1 MASTERNALKI
12 ESVQYNYKKVKGI
25 LFSISNEN
33 YLISGVLVWVF
44 YFASI
49 KMHLIYIYSFRYCS
63 KDLAIYKRR
72 SELRG
77 GIDRWPAHESSIDQ

>member
-33 YLISGVLVWVF
+33 YLISGALV
-44 YFASI
+44 
-49 KMHLIYIYSFRYCS
+49 
-63 KDLAIYKRR
+63 
-72 SELRG
+72 
-77 GIDRWPAHESSIDQ
+77 